1 MVQERIRETLSSMS
15 PSFQEVGRWML
26 DNYDS
31 IGFTSVNELSKI
43 IGGVSNASLVRY
55 TQALGFTGY
64 KQFKETVQEELRTK
78 LKPDSNVVLNELD
91 VLPIK
96 KKLQKLADNE
106 IQNLSKTL
114 KGLSVQSLSRMV
126 QGGVLGCNRI
136 FVSGFGVSKNIM
148 QIFEYALVSMQIKEV
163 HSITGSISD
172 YSARLA
178 SMNSSDC
185 LFIMTMPPPYS
196 PPEALQVANAAHARK
211 VKVYLFTDSAACPIY
226 PIADSVACS
235 ANNSLLLT
243 NSFVGMVAVIQVFIN
258 MLLLGSD
265 ENLIPPHMK
274 AVVATEREGYAWLKS
289 QKEVLR

>member
-1 MVQERIRETLSSMS
+1 MVQERIRETLSSIS

-31 IGFTSVNELSKI
+31 IGFTSVNELSKVI
-43 IGGVSNASLVRY
+43 GVSNASLVRY
-55 TQALGFTGY
+55 TQALGFSGY

-126 QGGVLGCNRI
+126 QGVLQSDRI

-185 LFIMTMPPPYS
+185 LFIMTMPPYS
-196 PPEALQVANAAHARK
+196 PEALQVANAAHARK

-265 ENLIPPHMK
+265 ENLIPHMK
-274 AVVATEREGYAWLKS
+274 AVVAAEREGYAWLKS

>member
-1 MVQERIRETLSSMS
+1 MVQERIRETLASMS

-43 IGGVSNASLVRY
+43 IGVSNASLVRY

-126 QGGVLGCNRI
+126 QGVLQSDRI

-185 LFIMTMPPPYS
+185 LFIMTLPPYS
-196 PPEALQVANAAHARK
+196 PEALQVANAAHARK

-226 PIADSVACS
+226 PIADAVACS

-265 ENLIPPHMK
+265 ENLIPHMK
-274 AVVATEREGYAWLKS
+274 AVVATEREGYAWIKS

>member
-43 IGGVSNASLVRY
+43 IGVSNASLVRY
-55 TQALGFTGY
+55 TQALGFSGY

-126 QGGVLGCNRI
+126 QGVLQSDRI

-185 LFIMTMPPPYS
+185 LFIMTMPPYS
-196 PPEALQVANAAHARK
+196 PEALQVANAAHARK

-265 ENLIPPHMK
+265 ENLISHMK
-274 AVVATEREGYAWLKS
+274 AVVTTEREGYAWLKS

>member
-1 MVQERIRETLSSMS
+1 M
-15 PSFQEVGRWML
+15 
-26 DNYDS
+26 
-31 IGFTSVNELSKI
+31 
-43 IGGVSNASLVRY
+43 
-55 TQALGFTGY
+55 
-64 KQFKETVQEELRTK
+64 
-78 LKPDSNVVLNELD
+78 VLNELD

-126 QGGVLGCNRI
+126 QGVLQSDRI

-185 LFIMTMPPPYS
+185 LFIMTMPPYS
-196 PPEALQVANAAHARK
+196 PEALQVTNAAHARK

-226 PIADSVACS
+226 PIADSVVCS

-265 ENLIPPHMK
+265 ENLIPHMK

-289 QKEVLR
+289 QKEVLK

>member
-1 MVQERIRETLSSMS
+1 MS
-15 PSFQEVGRWML
+15 PSFQEVGSWML

-43 IGGVSNASLVRY
+43 IGVSNASLVRY
-55 TQALGFTGY
+55 TQALGFSGY

-126 QGGVLGCNRI
+126 QGVLQSERI

-178 SMNSSDC
+178 SMNSADC
-185 LFIMTMPPPYS
+185 LFIMTMPPYS
-196 PPEALQVANAAHARK
+196 PEALQVANAAHARK

-265 ENLIPPHMK
+265 ENLIPHMK

>member
-43 IGGVSNASLVRY
+43 IGVSNASLVRY

-126 QGGVLGCNRI
+126 QGVLGCNRI

-185 LFIMTMPPPYS
+185 LFIMTMPPYS
-196 PPEALQVANAAHARK
+196 PEALQVANAAHARK

-265 ENLIPPHMK
+265 ENLIPHMK

>member
-1 MVQERIRETLSSMS
+1 MS
-15 PSFQEVGRWML
+15 PSFQEVGSWML

-43 IGGVSNASLVRY
+43 IGVSNASLVRY
-55 TQALGFTGY
+55 TQALGFSGY

-126 QGGVLGCNRI
+126 QGVLQSERI

-178 SMNSSDC
+178 SMNSADC
-185 LFIMTMPPPYS
+185 LFIMTMPPYS
-196 PPEALQVANAAHARK
+196 PEALQVGNAAHARK

-265 ENLIPPHMK
+265 ENLISHMK

>member
-43 IGGVSNASLVRY
+43 IGVSNASLVRY
-55 TQALGFTGY
+55 TQALGFSGY

-91 VLPIK
+91 VLPTK

-126 QGGVLGCNRI
+126 QGVLQSDRI

-185 LFIMTMPPPYS
+185 LFIMTMPPYS
-196 PPEALQVANAAHARK
+196 PEALQVANAAHARK

-265 ENLIPPHMK
+265 ENLIPHMK
-274 AVVATEREGYAWLKS
+274 AVVAAEREGYAWLKS

>member
-43 IGGVSNASLVRY
+43 IGVSNASLVRY
-55 TQALGFTGY
+55 TQALGFSGY

-126 QGGVLGCNRI
+126 QGVLNSDRI

-178 SMNSSDC
+178 SMNSSDS
-185 LFIMTMPPPYS
+185 LFIMTMPPYS
-196 PPEALQVANAAHARK
+196 PEALQVANAAHARK

-265 ENLIPPHMK
+265 ENLIPHMK

>member
-43 IGGVSNASLVRY
+43 IGVSNASLVRY
-55 TQALGFTGY
+55 TQALGFSGY

-126 QGGVLGCNRI
+126 QGVLQSDRI

-185 LFIMTMPPPYS
+185 LFIMTMPPYS
-196 PPEALQVANAAHARK
+196 PEALQVANAAHARK

-265 ENLIPPHMK
+265 ENLIPHMK

-289 QKEVLR
+289 QKEVLK

>member
-1 MVQERIRETLSSMS
+1 
-15 PSFQEVGRWML
+15 ML

-43 IGGVSNASLVRY
+43 IGVSNASLVRY
-55 TQALGFTGY
+55 TQALGFSGY

-126 QGGVLGCNRI
+126 QGVLQSERI

-178 SMNSSDC
+178 SMNSADC
-185 LFIMTMPPPYS
+185 LFIMTMPPYS
-196 PPEALQVANAAHARK
+196 PEALQVANAAHARK

-265 ENLIPPHMK
+265 ENLIPHMK

>member
-43 IGGVSNASLVRY
+43 IGVSNASLVRY
-55 TQALGFTGY
+55 TQALGFSGY

-126 QGGVLGCNRI
+126 QGVLQSDRI

-185 LFIMTMPPPYS
+185 LFIMTMPPYS
-196 PPEALQVANAAHARK
+196 PEALQVANAAHARK

-265 ENLIPPHMK
+265 ENLIPHMK